1 MTTFLS
7 TLYLT
12 GSTFPGTVL
21 VDKLH
26 DFEEGICFT
35 NNGCHRNKK
44 KNKGKV
50 AMSKKCF
57 NKKLNLVS
65 LNYL

>member
-7 TLYLT
+7 TLYLID
-12 GSTFPGTVL
+12 SIFPGTVL

-44 KNKGKV
+44 KTKER
-50 AMSKKCF
+50 
-57 NKKLNLVS
+57 LL
-65 LNYL
+65 